1 MSHLP
6 ARFAGYACSRSGF
19 LSEAGIFRS
28 PKGLRSEQACGSI
41 LPAAKALR
49 RMRPKPQTWR
59 TAAAVALPLIGLV
72 VVLIA
77 LLRPRRPPAEPT
89 AVERRGEEIVVAG
102 QLVPTGTPVVLWS
115 DPGGYN
121 AYLETRFFAG
131 DDDGGRRGRR
141 FRRYRRR
148 WPGDGPLRDR
158 VEEEGWTLP
167 NLQEIVRL
175 FVIHYD
181 VCVTSRRCF
190 SVLHDSRGLSV
201 HFMLDLDGTIYQT
214 LDLAERALHAGN
226 ANNES
231 VGVEIA
237 HIGAYPDTTI
247 PDRWYQADD
256 SGGLRVVLPENRGD
270 GGVRTP
276 GFVARPARPGLFEG
290 EIHGQ
295 PLVQYD
301 FTDAQY
307 EALARL
313 AAALSRVFPQ
323 IRLDAPRDAEGGI
336 YPTALTRDELAAFG
350 GLLGHWHLTRSKI
363 DPGPAFDWN
372 RLFRT
377 ARSLGVSP

>member
-1 MSHLP
+1 MSTP
-6 ARFAGYACSRSGF
+6 A
-19 LSEAGIFRS
+19 
-28 PKGLRSEQACGSI
+28 PKIRLQGQS
-41 LPAAKALR
+41 
-49 RMRPKPQTWR
+49 WR
-59 TAAAVALPLIGLV
+59 TAAAIAIPLVAAA

-77 LLRPRRPPAEPT
+77 VLWPRKRPPQTPAF
-89 AVERRGEEIVVAG
+89 ERRGEEIVIAG
-102 QLVPTGTPVVLWS
+102 HLVPTGTPVVLWS

-121 AYLETRFFAG
+121 AYLETKFFAPA
-131 DDDGGRRGRR
+131 DGESGGRR

-148 WPGDGPLRDR
+148 WPGDGELRDR
-158 VEEEGWTLP
+158 VDQEGWTLR

-214 LDLAERALHAGN
+214 LNLAERALHAGN

-237 HIGAYPDTTI
+237 HIGAYPDATT
-247 PDRWYQADD
+247 PDRWYGSDD
-256 SGGLRVVLPENRGD
+256 SGNLRVVLPENWGD
-270 GGVRTP
+270 GGLRTP
-276 GFVARPARPGLFEG
+276 GFVARPARAGLIEG
-290 EIHGQ
+290 EIHGE

-313 AAALSRVFPQ
+313 AAALSHVFPQ
-323 IRLDAPRDAEGGI
+323 IRLDAPRDADGMV
-336 YPTALTRDELAAFG
+336 YPTAFTRDELADFG
-350 GLLGHWHLTRSKI
+350 GLLGHWHLTKQKI
-363 DPGPAFDWN
+363 DPGPAFDWD
-372 RLFRT
+372 RLLHT
-377 ARSLGVSP
+377 ARSLRGQPSN